1 MNWFSQL
8 INLRPCMSEIG
19 RHDHEHYER
28 LPNSYWR
35 LFTSSTI
42 SNLGD
47 GMVVA
52 AAPLLAISLTDDPR
66 LIASISFAAMLPWLI
81 LSLPAGVYL
90 DRHDRQKIMFR
101 ANLVRG
107 FIFALIALGAATGSI
122 NIYLLIVA
130 TALAGVCELFFDMS
144 SQAILPAIVKP
155 ESLEVANS
163 RLYISQIISN
173 GFIGL
178 PFGAWIFV
186 IAIGA
191 PFGINSIALILAA
204 LLIQSIRIKSAP
216 KVESSTNSFGTDLKQ
231 GLTWLW
237 KHDLLRTLAIML
249 GIANMCGMFA
259 QAVFVKFARDE
270 LGLGARGFGI
280 LLAAISV
287 GSIVGGLIGQRVSK
301 KLGATAAIVLSYIV
315 FAISDVIPGV
325 FPRIWAV
332 ALSGIVMAIAGTT
345 WNVITVSMRQR
356 LIPAELFGRVNS
368 VYRFIGTGSTA
379 FGALIGG
386 QIAYSFGL
394 RATYLASG
402 IVLLVALITLGPVF
416 LRAAKI
422 YIVPARTPAP
432 PSIT

>member
-1 MNWFSQL
+1 
-8 INLRPCMSEIG
+8 
-19 RHDHEHYER
+19 
-28 LPNSYWR
+28 

-52 AAPLLAISLTDDPR
+52 AAPLLAISLTDDSR

-90 DRHDRQKIMFR
+90 DRHDRQKIMFY
-101 ANLVRG
+101 ANFVRG
-107 FIFALIALGAATGSI
+107 IIFALIAIGAATDSI
-122 NIYLLIVA
+122 NIYFLIIA

-144 SQAILPAIVKP
+144 SQAILPAIVEQ

-173 GFIGL
+173 GFVGL

-191 PFGINSIALILAA
+191 PFGFNAIALILAA
-204 LLIQSIRIKSAP
+204 LLIRSIRIKSIP
-216 KVESSTNSFGTDLKQ
+216 KVESSTNSFSADLKQ
-231 GLTWLW
+231 GLSWLW
-237 KHDLLRTLAIML
+237 KHDLLRTLAVML
-249 GIANMCGMFA
+249 GVANMCGMFA

-287 GSIVGGLIGQRVSK
+287 GSILGGLIGERIGK
-301 KLGATAAIVLSYIV
+301 RLGATAAIILSYTV

-325 FPRIWAV
+325 FPKIWSV

-402 IVLLVALITLGPVF
+402 AVLFVALITLGPVF

-422 YIVPARTPAP
+422 YIVPERTPAP

>member
-1 MNWFSQL
+1 
-8 INLRPCMSEIG
+8 MSNSE
-19 RHDHEHYER
+19 RHDHAHSGR

-47 GMVVA
+47 GVVVA
-52 AAPLLAISLTDDPR
+52 AAPLLAISLTDDSR
-66 LIASISFAAMLPWLI
+66 LIASISFAAMLPWLV

-90 DRHDRQKIMFR
+90 DRHDRQKIMYR

-107 FIFALIALGAATGSI
+107 IIFALIAIGAATKSI
-122 NIYLLIVA
+122 NIYLLIIA
-130 TALAGVCELFFDMS
+130 TAIAGVCELFFDMS
-144 SQAILPAIVKP
+144 SQAILPAIVDQ

-191 PFGINSIALILAA
+191 PFGINAIALILAG
-204 LLIQSIRIKSAP
+204 LLIRSIRVDLEP
-216 KVESSTNSFGTDLKQ
+216 KAETPTNSFGADLKE
-231 GLTWLW
+231 GLAWLW

-287 GSIVGGLIGQRVSK
+287 GSILGGLIGERVSK
-301 KLGATAAIVLSYIV
+301 KLGATAAIILSYIV
-315 FAISDVIPGV
+315 FAVSDVVPGV
-325 FPRIWAV
+325 IPKIWSV
-332 ALSGIVMAIAGTT
+332 ALSGIIMAIAGTT

-379 FGALIGG
+379 FGAIIGG

-402 IVLLVALITLGPVF
+402 AVLLVALITLGPIF

-422 YIVPARTPAP
+422 YIVPERTPAP

>member
-1 MNWFSQL
+1 MNWFSHL
-8 INLRPCMSEIG
+8 INLRLCMSEID
-19 RHDHEHYER
+19 RHDHGRSER

-47 GMVVA
+47 GVVVA
-52 AAPLLAISLTDDPR
+52 AAPLLAISLTDDSR

-90 DRHDRQKIMFR
+90 DRHDRQKIMVR
-101 ANLVRG
+101 ANYVRG
-107 FIFALIALGAATGSI
+107 LIFALIALGAATDSI
-122 NIYLLIVA
+122 NIYFLIVA

-191 PFGINSIALILAA
+191 PFGINAIALIFAA
-204 LLIQSIRIKSAP
+204 LLIHSIQINSAP
-216 KVESSTNSFGTDLKQ
+216 RVENSTNSFGADLKQ
-231 GLTWLW
+231 GLAWLW

-249 GIANMCGMFA
+249 GVANMCGMFA

-270 LGLGARGFGI
+270 LGLEARGFGI
-280 LLAAISV
+280 LLAAISI

-301 KLGATAAIVLSYIV
+301 KLGATAAIILSYIV

-356 LIPAELFGRVNS
+356 LIPEELFGRVNS

-386 QIAYSFGL
+386 QLAYSFGL

-402 IVLLVALITLGPVF
+402 VVLSIALITLGPVF

-422 YIVPARTPAP
+422 HIVPDRTPAP

>member
-1 MNWFSQL
+1 MLNMNDLNEYS
-8 INLRPCMSEIG
+8 
-19 RHDHEHYER
+19 HENSLR

-35 LFTSSTI
+35 LFSSSTI

-52 AAPLLAISLTDDPR
+52 AAPLLAISLTDDSR
-66 LIASISFAAMLPWLI
+66 LIAAISFAAMLPWLI

-90 DRHDRQKIMFR
+90 DRHDRQKIMVR

-107 FIFALIALGAATGSI
+107 LIFALIAIGAATDSL

-130 TALAGVCELFFDMS
+130 TMLAGVCELFFDMS
-144 SQAILPAIVKP
+144 SQAILPAIVNQ

-173 GFIGL
+173 GFVGL

-191 PFGINSIALILAA
+191 PFSINAIALILAA
-204 LLIQSIRIKSAP
+204 LLIRSIRIKSAP
-216 KVESSTNSFGTDLKQ
+216 KVESSTNSFGADLRQ
-231 GLTWLW
+231 GLAWLW

-249 GIANMCGMFA
+249 GVANMCGMFA

-301 KLGATAAIVLSYIV
+301 KLGATTAIILSYII

-325 FPRIWAV
+325 FPKIWTV

-356 LIPAELFGRVNS
+356 LIPTELFGRVNS

-402 IVLLVALITLGPVF
+402 VVLLVALITLGPVF

-422 YIVPARTPAP
+422 YIVPERTPAP

>member
-1 MNWFSQL
+1 MLNMNN
-8 INLRPCMSEIG
+8 INEHS
-19 RHDHEHYER
+19 HENSLR

-35 LFTSSTI
+35 LFSSSTI

-52 AAPLLAISLTDDPR
+52 AAPLLAISLTDDSR
-66 LIASISFAAMLPWLI
+66 LIAAISFAAMLPWLI

-90 DRHDRQKIMFR
+90 DRHDRQKIMVR

-107 FIFALIALGAATGSI
+107 LIFALIAIGAATDSL

-130 TALAGVCELFFDMS
+130 TMLAGVCELFFDMS
-144 SQAILPAIVKP
+144 SQAILPAIVNQ

-173 GFIGL
+173 GFVGL

-191 PFGINSIALILAA
+191 PFSINAIALILAA
-204 LLIQSIRIKSAP
+204 LLIRSIRIKSAP
-216 KVESSTNSFGTDLKQ
+216 KVESSTNSFGADLRQ
-231 GLTWLW
+231 GLAWLW

-249 GIANMCGMFA
+249 GVANMCGMFA

-301 KLGATAAIVLSYIV
+301 KLGATTAIILSYII
-315 FAISDVIPGV
+315 FAVSDVIPGV
-325 FPRIWAV
+325 FPKIWTV

-356 LIPAELFGRVNS
+356 LIPTELFGRVNS

-402 IVLLVALITLGPVF
+402 VVLLVALITLGPVF

-422 YIVPARTPAP
+422 YIVPERTPAP

>member
-1 MNWFSQL
+1 M
-8 INLRPCMSEIG
+8 
-19 RHDHEHYER
+19 
-28 LPNSYWR
+28 PNSYWR

-52 AAPLLAISLTDDPR
+52 AAPLLAISLTDDSR

-90 DRHDRQKIMFR
+90 DRHDRQKIMFY
-101 ANLVRG
+101 ANFVRG
-107 FIFALIALGAATGSI
+107 IIFALIAIGAATDSI
-122 NIYLLIVA
+122 NIYFLIIA

-144 SQAILPAIVKP
+144 SQAILPAIVEQ

-173 GFIGL
+173 GFVGL

-191 PFGINSIALILAA
+191 PFGFNAIALILAA
-204 LLIQSIRIKSAP
+204 LLIRSIRIKSIP
-216 KVESSTNSFGTDLKQ
+216 KVESSTNSFSADLKQ
-231 GLTWLW
+231 GLSWLW
-237 KHDLLRTLAIML
+237 KHDLLRTLAVML
-249 GIANMCGMFA
+249 GVANMCGMFA

-287 GSIVGGLIGQRVSK
+287 GSILGGLIGERIGK
-301 KLGATAAIVLSYIV
+301 RLGATAAIILSYTV

-325 FPRIWAV
+325 FPKIWSV

-402 IVLLVALITLGPVF
+402 AVLFVALITLGPVF

-422 YIVPARTPAP
+422 YIVPERTPAP

>member
-1 MNWFSQL
+1 
-8 INLRPCMSEIG
+8 
-19 RHDHEHYER
+19 
-28 LPNSYWR
+28 
-35 LFTSSTI
+35 
-42 SNLGD
+42 
-47 GMVVA
+47 
-52 AAPLLAISLTDDPR
+52 
-66 LIASISFAAMLPWLI
+66 
-81 LSLPAGVYL
+81 
-90 DRHDRQKIMFR
+90 MFR

-107 FIFALIALGAATGSI
+107 LIFALIGLGAATGSI

-144 SQAILPAIVKP
+144 SQAILPAIVKT

-191 PFGINSIALILAA
+191 PFGINAIALILAA
-204 LLIQSIRIKSAP
+204 LLIQSIRINSAP
-216 KVESSTNSFGTDLKQ
+216 KVESPTNSFGTDLKQ

-280 LLAAISV
+280 LLAAISI

-301 KLGATAAIVLSYIV
+301 KLGATAAIILSYIV
-315 FAISDVIPGV
+315 FAISDVIPGI

-422 YIVPARTPAP
+422 YIVPERTPAP

>member
-1 MNWFSQL
+1 MLNMNN
-8 INLRPCMSEIG
+8 INEHS
-19 RHDHEHYER
+19 HENSLR

-35 LFTSSTI
+35 LFSSSTI

-52 AAPLLAISLTDDPR
+52 AAPLLAISLTDDSR
-66 LIASISFAAMLPWLI
+66 LIAAISFAAMLPWLI

-90 DRHDRQKIMFR
+90 DRHDRQKIMVR

-107 FIFALIALGAATGSI
+107 LIFALIAIGAATDSL

-130 TALAGVCELFFDMS
+130 TMLAGVCELFFDMS
-144 SQAILPAIVKP
+144 SQAILPAIVNQ

-173 GFIGL
+173 GFVGL

-191 PFGINSIALILAA
+191 PFSINAIALILAA
-204 LLIQSIRIKSAP
+204 LLIRSIRIKSAP
-216 KVESSTNSFGTDLKQ
+216 KVESSTNSFGADLRQ
-231 GLTWLW
+231 GLAWLW

-249 GIANMCGMFA
+249 GVANMCGMFA

-301 KLGATAAIVLSYIV
+301 KLGATTAIILSYII

-325 FPRIWAV
+325 FPKIWTV

-356 LIPAELFGRVNS
+356 LIPTELFGRVNS

-402 IVLLVALITLGPVF
+402 VVLLVALITLGPVF

-422 YIVPARTPAP
+422 YIVPERTPAP
-432 PSIT
+432 